1 MCNSHTYSWYKQLY
15 VYNILCEIP
24 SEIPLI
30 GKRLFTIGL
39 FSLTSTGDYYYLC
52 FFSVDNNS
60 NKNMY
65 VYTTIG
71 GIDVFLNIR
80 NVLNLKK
87 KILKI
92 NRVIRFVSKIILLF
106 LFVRFII

>member
-87 KILKI
+87 KYLKLI
-92 NRVIRFVSKIILLF
+92 ELFVLF
-106 LFVRFII
+106 LKLFYYFYSSDL